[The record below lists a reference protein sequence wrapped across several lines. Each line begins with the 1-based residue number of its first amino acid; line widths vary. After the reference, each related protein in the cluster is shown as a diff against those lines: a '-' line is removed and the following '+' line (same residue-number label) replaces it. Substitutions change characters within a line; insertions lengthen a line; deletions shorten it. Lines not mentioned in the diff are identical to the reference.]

1 MTPLPAAPP
10 ATLYDKLWTAHV
22 VSQAPGH
29 PGVVYVDLHL
39 VHDGTFRRAFEMLDE
54 RGLTVAHPERAI
66 ATTDH
71 CLPTRSSFT
80 GAATAAGGI
89 PLQMVTGLVA
99 ACTKHGIRVFGP
111 DHDDQGIVHV
121 IGPELGLV
129 HPGMTVI
136 CADSHTT
143 TLGALG
149 ALAFAVGTTQVLHAL
164 ATQCVLQQRARTL
177 RIEIDGALRPGV
189 SAKDLILAL
198 LARHGIDAAAGCA
211 VEFAGSTVRA
221 MGIDERLTLCNM
233 AAELGARAA
242 LVAPD
247 DTTFAYLAGRRF
259 APKDAAWDEAV
270 RRWRS
275 LRSDDGA
282 RFDVSLEFDASTV
295 EPMVTFGTT
304 PAMGIAVSGTIPQPH
319 LDADA
324 GRRKALGIALEY
336 MALEPGRPLAGHPV
350 DVVFIGS
357 CTNSRI
363 DDLRAAAFILRQGK
377 VATGVRLLVVAGSH
391 AVRRQAEAEG
401 LDRIVIDAGG
411 EWGHPGCSLCVAM
424 NDEAVAPGQ
433 YVAST
438 SNRNFQGRQGPGART
453 FLMSPLTAAATAL
466 QGRVA
471 DPRPY
476 IAHAAARTQ
485 A

>member
-1 MTPLPAAPP
+1 MPGRAVKRAGASNPAVGAQSDPANVSSPDYEPLMTPPSAAPP

-29 PGVVYVDLHL
+29 PAVVYVDLHL
-39 VHDGTFRRAFEMLDE
+39 LHDGTYRRAFEMLDE
-54 RGLTVAHPERAI
+54 RGLAVAHPERAI

-80 GAATAAGGI
+80 AAAIAGGI

-99 ACTKHGIRVFGP
+99 ACEKHGIQVFGP

-149 ALAFAVGTTQVLHAL
+149 TLAFAVGTTQVLHAL
-164 ATQCVLQQRARTL
+164 ATQCVLQQRARTM

-189 SAKDLILAL
+189 TAKDLILAL

-211 VEFAGSTVRA
+211 VEFAGCTVRA

-259 APKDAAWDEAV
+259 RTAGCGVGRGD
-270 RRWRS
+270 
-275 LRSDDGA
+275 
-282 RFDVSLEFDASTV
+282 ST
-295 EPMVTFGTT
+295 
-304 PAMGIAVSGTIPQPH
+304 
-319 LDADA
+319 L
-324 GRRKALGIALEY
+324 
-336 MALEPGRPLAGHPV
+336 
-350 DVVFIGS
+350 
-357 CTNSRI
+357 
-363 DDLRAAAFILRQGK
+363 
-377 VATGVRLLVVAGSH
+377 
-391 AVRRQAEAEG
+391 
-401 LDRIVIDAGG
+401 
-411 EWGHPGCSLCVAM
+411 
-424 NDEAVAPGQ
+424 AVAALRRRRALRCDAPSSMR
-433 YVAST
+433 AP
-438 SNRNFQGRQGPGART
+438 SNRW
-453 FLMSPLTAAATAL
+453 
-466 QGRVA
+466 
-471 DPRPY
+471 
-476 IAHAAARTQ
+476 
-485 A
+485 